1 MIEDF
6 KEEKRLRGKSLLEEN
21 LFNKDG
27 KFRLRPV
34 IIAALAAISLAFSVF
49 FLVSPDAAIDKT
61 PKDRPA
67 IDGPEQ
73 GASPAPAAAL
83 KTVRYDFR
91 LSQSDT
97 FYSVMSVFNM
107 SAPAI
112 EAAAKAAFP
121 VFDLRRL
128 KHDTVL
134 KIFAA
139 GDDIERIEYPFSE
152 YEILIVRKN
161 PSTGSFEAHKEEFT
175 KEVKVQRASGVIES
189 SLYEDGIK
197 AGLDPQAIM
206 NMTDIFAWD
215 VDFGSEIQKGDSFSM
230 LFEKLHVNGRPVK
243 TGRILG
249 AEMTNA
255 GKKYIAVYYE
265 DGRGKGGYYDG
276 GGRSMERTLLKTPL
290 RFRRITSYFTGRR
303 FHPILKLYRPHHG
316 IDYAAPTG
324 TPVEAAGS
332 GRVVHAGWKG
342 GYGNFVELRHS
353 NGYVTGYGH
362 LSRIGKGIRTGA
374 NIEQGSIVGYVG
386 STGISTGPHLHYEV
400 RRGGLAH
407 KPAQRQAHAE
417 QGGVAKGEMNRFASV
432 RDDILK
438 TLSGDVPAPMF
449 AKNAPA
455 APIAKR

>member
-21 LFNKDG
+21 LSNKDG
-27 KFRLRPV
+27 KSHLRPV
-34 IIAALAAISLAFSVF
+34 IIAALAAISLVFSVF
-49 FLVSPDAAIDKT
+49 FLVSPDAAIDKI
-61 PKDRPA
+61 PKDRPE
-67 IDGPEQ
+67 IDGSEQ
-73 GASPAPAAAL
+73 GASLAAVPVQ

-91 LSQSDT
+91 LSPTDT

-107 SAPAI
+107 SAPEI
-112 EAAAKAAFP
+112 EAAAKAASP

-134 KIFAA
+134 RIFAT

-152 YEILIVRKN
+152 YESLIVRKD
-161 PSTGSFEAHKEEFT
+161 PSTGSFDAHKEEFT
-175 KEVKVQRASGVIES
+175 KEVKLQRASGVIES
-189 SLYEDGIK
+189 SVYEDGIK

-215 VDFGSEIQKGDSFSM
+215 VDFSSEIQKGDSFLM
-230 LFEKLHVNGRPVK
+230 LFEELHVNGRPVK

-255 GKKYIAVYYE
+255 GKKYTAVYYE
-265 DGRGKGGYYDG
+265 DARGKGGYYDSAG
-276 GGRSMERTLLKTPL
+276 GSMERTLLKTPL
-290 RFRRITSYFTGRR
+290 RFRRITSYFSRKR
-303 FHPILKLYRPHHG
+303 FHPIHKRYRPHHG

-332 GRVVHAGWKG
+332 GRVLHAGWKG

-362 LSRIGKGIRTGA
+362 LSRIGKGVRPGA
-374 NIEQGSIVGYVG
+374 NIEQGSILGYVG

-400 RRGGLAH
+400 RRGGSLINPLSI
-407 KPAQRQAHAE
+407 KPTPNKA
-417 QGGVAKGEMNRFASV
+417 VAKGEMNRFASV

-438 TLSGDVPAPMF
+438 TLSNGVPAPMF

-455 APIAKR
+455 EPIAKR